1 MGLLHQFAKANPQ
14 NRYLNVLDSM
24 VTPES
29 GDASAYMG
37 PIGGMAKIVRF
48 PGSDN
53 YFSRGLMD
61 DMSDV
66 DHIVGRPID
75 TTEQRE
81 GLFKSFLNKLA
92 GDLETAEN
100 SNLVDVG
107 HIDRLNTKAWL
118 ANSEPDTIKE
128 LLLRH
133 GDDSQ
138 PMNELVNRMN
148 DVRKRKESDEIAQT
162 NRSDWFNKEENHTR
176 RNKYMTLLDR

>member
-14 NRYLNVLDSM
+14 NRYLNVLDNM
-24 VTPES
+24 VTPDSE
-29 GDASAYMG
+29 DPTAFMG

-53 YFSRGLMD
+53 YYSRGMMD
-61 DMSDV
+61 TMEDV

-75 TTEQRE
+75 PVEQRE
-81 GLFKSFLNKLA
+81 GLFKSFLNKLS
-92 GDLETAEN
+92 GDLEQADN
-100 SNLVDVG
+100 SKLVDVG

-118 ANSEPDTIKE
+118 ANSEPDTIKD

-133 GDDSQ
+133 GDDS
-138 PMNELVNRMN
+138 PEMDAIINRMN
-148 DVRKRKESDEIAQT
+148 DVRKNREANEIAQQ
-162 NRSDWFNKEENHTR
+162 NRSDWFNKEENHTK